1 MFAATDTTSN
11 SLTLILDR
19 LAENP
24 HVQDKL
30 RAELAGAKSRLEGD
44 DIPYD
49 ELMSLPYLDAVCAET
64 LRVYVAPTYLIFPI
78 SDFSRRHVPAP
89 LRFRE

>member
-19 LAENP
+19 LASSP
-24 HVQDKL
+24 PAQDRL
-30 RAELAGAKSRLEGD
+30 RAELAGAKSRLEGG

-64 LRVYVAPTYLIFPI
+64 LRVYVALSHHI
-78 SDFSRRHVPAP
+78 
-89 LRFRE
+89 